1 MNPSN
6 QSYYESLPKKRMG
19 AGCLFFDEHGKVL
32 LVKPT
37 YKPGWEIPGGVV
49 ELDESPRQC
58 CRREVHEELGLDR
71 PVGELRVVDY
81 NQPMNQKTESLM
93 FIFDGGVLSVE
104 EMRAIQLRDGE
115 LSEFRLFA
123 EELVPLE
130 MSAPL
135 RRRVIAAMGQASKKQ
150 AVYLENQE
158 AE

>member
-1 MNPSN
+1 M
-6 QSYYESLPKKRMG
+6 
-19 AGCLFFDEHGKVL
+19 
-32 LVKPT
+32 
-37 YKPGWEIPGGVV
+37 
-49 ELDESPRQC
+49 
-58 CRREVHEELGLDR
+58 
-71 PVGELRVVDY
+71 VDY